1 MQWLDYYRFTI
12 DGFCCIFRKRNKEL
26 LIGESISRRGYKM
39 ISAIVSKIPEVNKII
54 SIRSMHLAPED
65 VLIAIEVALADNLD
79 TDAIASVIDNIESKV
94 REIIPYANPSKI
106 YVEPERDI
114 SSSSS
119 SSINKHP
126 RK

>member
-1 MQWLDYYRFTI
+1 
-12 DGFCCIFRKRNKEL
+12 
-26 LIGESISRRGYKM
+26 
-39 ISAIVSKIPEVNKII
+39 
-54 SIRSMHLAPED
+54 MHLAPED

-79 TDAIASVIDNIESKV
+79 TDAIESVINNIESKV

-119 SSINKHP
+119 INKHP